1 MLFDETKEGVL
12 LTGFFDMGTSFL
24 SARNFPD
31 NAGGG
36 VRFMQKVGMRIEK
49 IRLEGLLEEA
59 NDLLKA
65 MEKDSED
72 LAKDKQKLEDLIA
85 DCEQKIA
92 QARKDIEQNNRD
104 QEKKKKEIEAFKG
117 ELKDLNE
124 QYGKYKDR

>member
-72 LAKDKQKLEDLIA
+72 LVKDKQKLEDLIA